1 MKGVKFGGGQKN
13 RVLVLFEFP
22 SKQLGLNWYEII
34 TIITIS
40 ENTSFSIVV
49 IIISVT
55 LTQPLHRTRDKNT
68 QKTML
73 GVFCYYLILREVFFY
88 ITDAISDNTVSC
100 WTDTLPLFQAFH
112 NHIWRITA
120 KNVCVSTNIGISF
133 LPNINIG
140 LKTANRS
147 CFNCNTINSLSNLT
161 QHTKTPLTRITVQFT
176 LVYRVYNF

>member
-100 WTDTLPLFQAFH
+100 
-112 NHIWRITA
+112 
-120 KNVCVSTNIGISF
+120 
-133 LPNINIG
+133 
-140 LKTANRS
+140 
-147 CFNCNTINSLSNLT
+147 
-161 QHTKTPLTRITVQFT
+161 
-176 LVYRVYNF
+176 